1 MDNRKNNGNKGHSTK
16 AVRPDDKR
24 LLSKTER
31 QDAFYNLDPL
41 SEKAIQVHGEAI
53 KAGERWAIELFYK
66 YYFKMPTQV
75 VTQTNINIEEKELD
89 SAEIERIKNQLKNE
103 Y

>member
-66 YYFKMPTQV
+66 YYFKMPTQTIDNKV
-75 VTQTNINIEEKELD
+75 SVSSFDITKLYDKETSEAL
-89 SAEIERIKNQLKNE
+89 E
-103 Y
+103 